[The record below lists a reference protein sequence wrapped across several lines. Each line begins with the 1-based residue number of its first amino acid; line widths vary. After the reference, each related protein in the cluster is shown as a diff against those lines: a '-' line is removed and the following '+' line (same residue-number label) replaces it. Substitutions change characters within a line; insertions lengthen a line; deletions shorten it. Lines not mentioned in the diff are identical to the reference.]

1 MKVAALVPA
10 AGRGERLGCGPKALI
25 EVGGKTLLERAVA
38 AFEGRVDEIV
48 VAVSPE
54 MQSQVEALRVGKA
67 KVVLGGE
74 TRQASVWA
82 LLQACEAELVLIHD
96 AARPFLAA
104 EVLERVKE
112 AAGER
117 GAATAVLPV
126 SDTLIEADSGRTVA
140 RERLRAVQTPQGFR
154 LELIVRAHERARQ
167 AGAQATDD
175 AGLVRALGHEVVLV
189 AGSPWLF
196 KLTTPQD
203 LELARA
209 LAEAWDAR

>member
-10 AGRGERLGCGPKALI
+10 AGRGERLGCGPKALV

-38 AFEGRVDEIV
+38 AFAGRVDEVV

-54 MQSQVEALRVGKA
+54 MQSQVEALLAGKA

-104 EVLERVKE
+104 NVLERVKQ
-112 AAGER
+112 AAGEG

-126 SDTLIEADSGRTVA
+126 SDTLIEADSGRTVV
-140 RERLRAVQTPQGFR
+140 RERLRAVQTPQGFG
-154 LELIVRAHERARQ
+154 LELIVKAHEHARRVKV
-167 AGAQATDD
+167 QATDD
-175 AGLVRALGHEVVLV
+175 AGLVRALGHEVALV
-189 AGSPWLF
+189 EGSPWLF
-196 KLTTPQD
+196 KLTTPHD
-203 LELARA
+203 LALARA